1 MCSSDLGIMVHRS
14 DCPNLKYMLSN
25 DPSRKINVKWDY
37 EKLTPS
43 YLADISVISTD
54 TKGVFTD
61 LSRTCEGMDIKIA
74 GINANST
81 SEGIMQMD
89 LTLNLTHTAQM
100 NKLIGRLKGIEN
112 VIDVYRK

>member
-1 MCSSDLGIMVHRS
+1 
-14 DCPNLKYMLSN
+14 
-25 DPSRKINVKWDY
+25 
-37 EKLTPS
+37 
-43 YLADISVISTD
+43 
-54 TKGVFTD
+54 
-61 LSRTCEGMDIKIA
+61 MDIKIA

>member
-1 MCSSDLGIMVHRS
+1 MS
-14 DCPNLKYMLSN
+14 
-25 DPSRKINVKWDY
+25 

-43 YLADISVISTD
+43 YLADICVISTD